1 MSLWHRNPLY
11 LFPSPAINPWELKKL
26 KTQSHTKHIHSFHAI
41 ALLLLACLLMFG
53 IVIFVQAWTKEASLP
68 SNIGTSYE
76 ADDLEFLQKSNSSLI
91 SYAHLSPNA
100 DFPRTQKIETITIHH
115 MAGNLS
121 LEKVGELFSKRDYNA
136 SSNYAIDS
144 QGNIGLFVEEANRAW
159 SSSNRENDNKAIT
172 IEVADDDEANGQWH
186 VSRDAFDALVDLCV
200 DICRR
205 NNIDKLIYTGDAQ
218 GNVTLHSMFSD
229 TTDCPGPYLT
239 SQIPQLVNR
248 VNVQLAAE

>member
-1 MSLWHRNPLY
+1 METQLNIKHARCSRII
-11 LFPSPAINPWELKKL
+11 AI
-26 KTQSHTKHIHSFHAI
+26 
-41 ALLLLACLLMFG
+41 LLLVCLLVFG
-53 IVIFVQAWTKEASLP
+53 VVIFIQAWNKESSLP
-68 SNIGTSYE
+68 SNIGVLYE
-76 ADDLEFLQKSNSSLI
+76 ADSLETLKESNSSLI
-91 SYAHLSPNA
+91 SYAYLSPNA
-100 DFPRTQKIETITIHH
+100 DFPRTQEIDTITIHH

-172 IEVADDDEANGQWH
+172 IEVANDDEANGQWH
-186 VSRDAFDALVDLCV
+186 VSRNAFDSLVDLCV

-205 NNIDKLIYTGDAQ
+205 NNIDKLVYTGDTQ

-229 TTDCPGPYLT
+229 ETDCPGPYLT
-239 SQIPQLVNR
+239 NQIPQLVNR
-248 VNVQLAAE
+248 VNVELANGQSDQ